1 MCAGMNVGCCDT
13 TEDISFDC
21 VVAWLELEFNVLF
34 LVSSRPSNPAVWW
47 GKDIK
52 QAALAVAGK
61 L

>member
-13 TEDISFDC
+13 TEDTSFDC

-52 QAALAVAGK
+52 QAACI
-61 L
+61 